1 MKNSI
6 QLVRQLKQDVFPLF
20 CNEGVF
26 RMLVDIFLQKQDQ
39 FQNLIQTLG
48 DFCTAKCLKHG
59 IGLYIR
65 RSALRSLLIWANTHI
80 WSCHCWFYFRWYA
93 LYMDSLKRLLILANA
108 DEKLKWSVFTQTV
121 QSDGIKAFEGNMRGP

>member
-65 RSALRSLLIWANTHI
+65 RSALEESLRQTPIFGVAIVDFNLDGMRYIWTH
-80 WSCHCWFYFRWYA
+80 SRDY
-93 LYMDSLKRLLILANA
+93 LS
-108 DEKLKWSVFTQTV
+108 
-121 QSDGIKAFEGNMRGP
+121 